1 VSLNQLIKR
10 CKSRDRKA
18 QEELYRTYSG
28 KLFLLCLKYSGDR
41 QQAQDTLQ
49 DGFLKI
55 FENLDQFSGKGSFEG
70 WMSRIIINTALKKFR
85 DQTVYLSIEEDL
97 TEDPE
102 DDLQIDEEQ
111 VELAELIDF
120 IQELPVRYRHVFNLY
135 VMEGF
140 SHQEISEMLKISP
153 GTSKSNLARARRKL
167 QESVE
172 AHLQLKS
179 ARSL

>member
-1 VSLNQLIKR
+1 MSLNQLIKR

-111 VELAELIDF
+111 VELSELIGF

>member
-1 VSLNQLIKR
+1 MSLNQLIKR

-111 VELAELIDF
+111 VELAELIGF
-120 IQELPVRYRHVFNLY
+120 IQELPVRYRPVFNLY

>member
-1 VSLNQLIKR
+1 MSLNQLIKK
-10 CKSRDRKA
+10 CKLQDRKA
-18 QEELYRTYSG
+18 QEELYRKYSG
-28 KLFLLCLKYSGDR
+28 KLFLLCLKFSSDR

-70 WMSRIIINTALKKFR
+70 WMTRIMINTAMKKYR
-85 DQTVYLSIEEDL
+85 SRTVYLSVDEDL
-97 TEDPE
+97 IEDTEENFDV
-102 DDLQIDEEQ
+102 DEEQ
-111 VELAELIDF
+111 VELSELIRF
-120 IQELPVRYRHVFNLY
+120 IQELPERYRHVFNLY

-140 SHQEISEMLKISP
+140 SHQEISEMLKIST
-153 GTSKSNLARARRKL
+153 GTSKSNLARARLKL

-179 ARSL
+179 AR

>member
-1 VSLNQLIKR
+1 MSLNQLIKK
-10 CKSRDRKA
+10 CKLQDRKA
-18 QEELYRTYSG
+18 QEELYRKYSG
-28 KLFLLCLKYSGDR
+28 KLFLLCLKFSSDR

-70 WMSRIIINTALKKFR
+70 WMTRIMINTAMKKYR
-85 DQTVYLSIEEDL
+85 SRTVYLSVDEDL
-97 TEDPE
+97 IEDTEDNFE
-102 DDLQIDEEQ
+102 VDEEQ
-111 VELAELIDF
+111 VELSELIRF
-120 IQELPVRYRHVFNLY
+120 IQELPERYRHVFNLY

-140 SHQEISEMLKISP
+140 SHQEISEMLKIST
-153 GTSKSNLARARRKL
+153 GTSKSNLARARLKL

-179 ARSL
+179 AR

>member
-1 VSLNQLIKR
+1 MSLNQLIQK
-10 CKSRDRKA
+10 CKLQDRKA
-18 QEELYRTYSG
+18 QEELYRRYSG
-28 KLFLLCLKYSGDR
+28 KLFLLCLKYSSDR

-55 FENLDQFSGKGSFEG
+55 FENLGQYSGKGSLEG
-70 WMSRIIINTALKKFR
+70 WMTRIVINTAMNKYRNRVVHLN
-85 DQTVYLSIEEDL
+85 IEEDL
-97 TEDPE
+97 MEDPE
-102 DDLQIDEEQ
+102 EELEIDEEQ
-111 VELAELIDF
+111 VELADLIRF
-120 IQELPVRYRHVFNLY
+120 IQALPERYRHVFNLF

-140 SHQEISEMLKISP
+140 SHQEISEMLKISI

-172 AHLQLKS
+172 AHLQLKA

>member
-1 VSLNQLIKR
+1 MSLNQLIKK
-10 CKSRDRKA
+10 CKLQDRKA
-18 QEELYRTYSG
+18 QEELYRKYSG
-28 KLFLLCLKYSGDR
+28 KLFLLCLKYSSDR

-70 WMSRIIINTALKKFR
+70 WMTRIMINTAMKKYR
-85 DQTVYLSIEEDL
+85 SRTVYLSVDEDL
-97 TEDPE
+97 IEDTEDNFE
-102 DDLQIDEEQ
+102 VDEEQ
-111 VELAELIDF
+111 VELSELIRF
-120 IQELPVRYRHVFNLY
+120 IQELPERYRHVFNLY

-140 SHQEISEMLKISP
+140 SHQEISEMLKIST
-153 GTSKSNLARARRKL
+153 GTSKSNLARARLKL

-179 ARSL
+179 AR

>member
-1 VSLNQLIKR
+1 MSLNQLIKK
-10 CKSRDRKA
+10 CKLQDRKA
-18 QEELYRTYSG
+18 QEELYRKYSG
-28 KLFLLCLKYSGDR
+28 KLFLLCLKYSSDR

-70 WMSRIIINTALKKFR
+70 WMTRIMINTAMKKYR
-85 DQTVYLSIEEDL
+85 SRTVYLSVDEDL
-97 TEDPE
+97 IEDTEDNF
-102 DDLQIDEEQ
+102 DVDEEQ
-111 VELAELIDF
+111 VELSELIRF
-120 IQELPVRYRHVFNLY
+120 IQELPERYRHVFNLY

-140 SHQEISEMLKISP
+140 SHQEISEMLKIST
-153 GTSKSNLARARRKL
+153 GTSKSNLARARLKL

-179 ARSL
+179 AR

>member
-1 VSLNQLIKR
+1 MSLNQLIKK
-10 CKSRDRKA
+10 CKLQDRKA
-18 QEELYRTYSG
+18 QEELYRKYSG
-28 KLFLLCLKYSGDR
+28 KLFLLCLKFSSDR

-70 WMSRIIINTALKKFR
+70 WMTRIMINTAMKKYR
-85 DQTVYLSIEEDL
+85 SRTVYLSVDEDL
-97 TEDPE
+97 IEDTEDNF
-102 DDLQIDEEQ
+102 DVDEEQ
-111 VELAELIDF
+111 VELSELIRF
-120 IQELPVRYRHVFNLY
+120 IQELPERYRHVFNLY

-140 SHQEISEMLKISP
+140 SHQEISEMLKIST
-153 GTSKSNLARARRKL
+153 GTSKSNLARARLKL

-179 ARSL
+179 AR

>member
-1 VSLNQLIKR
+1 MSLNQLIKK
-10 CKSRDRKA
+10 CKLQDRKA
-18 QEELYRTYSG
+18 QEELYRKYSG
-28 KLFLLCLKYSGDR
+28 KLFLLCLKYSSDR

-70 WMSRIIINTALKKFR
+70 WMTRIMINTAMKKYR
-85 DQTVYLSIEEDL
+85 SRTVYLSVDEDL
-97 TEDPE
+97 IEDTEENFDV
-102 DDLQIDEEQ
+102 DEEQ
-111 VELAELIDF
+111 VELSELIRF
-120 IQELPVRYRHVFNLY
+120 IQELPERYRHVFNLY

-140 SHQEISEMLKISP
+140 SHQEISEMLKIST
-153 GTSKSNLARARRKL
+153 GTSKSNLARARLKL

-179 ARSL
+179 AR

>member
-1 VSLNQLIKR
+1 MSLNQLIKK
-10 CKSRDRKA
+10 CKLQDRKA
-18 QEELYRTYSG
+18 QEELYRQYSG
-28 KLFLLCLKYSGDR
+28 KFFLLCLKYSSDR

-70 WMSRIIINTALKKFR
+70 WMTRIMINTAMKKYR
-85 DQTVYLSIEEDL
+85 SRTVYLSVDEDL
-97 TEDPE
+97 IEDTEDNFE
-102 DDLQIDEEQ
+102 VDEEQ
-111 VELAELIDF
+111 VELSELIRF
-120 IQELPVRYRHVFNLY
+120 IQELPERYRHVFNLY

-140 SHQEISEMLKISP
+140 SHQEISVMLKIST
-153 GTSKSNLARARRKL
+153 GTSKSNLARARLKL

-179 ARSL
+179 AR